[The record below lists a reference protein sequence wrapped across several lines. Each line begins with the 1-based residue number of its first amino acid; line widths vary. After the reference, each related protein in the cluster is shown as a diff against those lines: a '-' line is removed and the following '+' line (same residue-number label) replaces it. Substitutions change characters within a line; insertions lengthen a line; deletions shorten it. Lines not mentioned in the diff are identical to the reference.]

1 MSPNIFL
8 FLERILELLASSHAD
23 QNGVRVSRTDLPSAP
38 LQGRNINN
46 NHTQQIYKP
55 IAQRLAPIPNLQTE
69 MAEQKGRTLYATI
82 MTCYNERPL
91 SQPEV
96 PLSLSLCVSL
106 PSHTHLVLSKTQ
118 LPHPTT
124 RYFYHPYPLPSPT
137 EPPIFMG
144 SSLLCVQIWIL
155 KPLQK
160 AGLSLRTMLG
170 GLSKTSTLSGN

>member
-23 QNGVRVSRTDLPSAP
+23 QNRVRVSRTDLPSAP

-55 IAQRLAPIPNLQTE
+55 IAQRPAPIPNLQTE

-96 PLSLSLCVSL
+96 PLSLSLCVCFSSFPHSFGSL
-106 PSHTHLVLSKTQ
+106 Q
-118 LPHPTT
+118 NPTT
-124 RYFYHPYPLPSPT
+124 PSYHSLLLSSISITLPNRAT
-137 EPPIFMG
+137 YLHG
-144 SSLLCVQIWIL
+144 VKSSLCSDLDSEAPSEGGF
-155 KPLQK
+155 KPQNY
-160 AGLSLRTMLG
+160 ARRFIEDFNSVR
-170 GLSKTSTLSGN
+170 